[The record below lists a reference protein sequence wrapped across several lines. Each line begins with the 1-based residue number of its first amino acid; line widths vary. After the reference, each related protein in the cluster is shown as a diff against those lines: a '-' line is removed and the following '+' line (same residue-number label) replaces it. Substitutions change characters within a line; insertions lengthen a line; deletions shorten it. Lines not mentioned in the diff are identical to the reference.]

1 MLFVKNL
8 LTSRRTTREAA
19 WTLCWRSSR
28 GDIGQGVR
36 SGGEAGSG
44 VYGGVSRWDSV
55 GYTIPAPAGTVQY
68 VTGNFE
74 V

>member
-1 MLFVKNL
+1 MV
-8 LTSRRTTREAA
+8 RGQE
-19 WTLCWRSSR
+19 WWRGR
-28 GDIGQGVR
+28 V
-36 SGGEAGSG
+36 SG
-44 VYGGVSRWDSV
+44 VGGVGRWDSV

>member
-1 MLFVKNL
+1 MV
-8 LTSRRTTREAA
+8 RGQE
-19 WTLCWRSSR
+19 WWRGR
-28 GDIGQGVR
+28 V
-36 SGGEAGSG
+36 SG
-44 VYGGVSRWDSV
+44 VGGVGGGDS